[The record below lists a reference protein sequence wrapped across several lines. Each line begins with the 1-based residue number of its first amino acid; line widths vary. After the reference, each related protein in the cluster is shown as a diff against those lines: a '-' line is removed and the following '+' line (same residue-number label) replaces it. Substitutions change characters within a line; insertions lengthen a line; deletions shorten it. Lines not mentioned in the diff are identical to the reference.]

1 MVNTARPEATLRYLK
16 PASFAENQVGVRHA
30 HMVKVD
36 LGVAVGG
43 VVVPEREQEET
54 HRFVVRWGEITI
66 DRFTYNLKSLT
77 WLAFQLCGGRIVAT
91 LCLYHTTRGRGV
103 LVQ

>member
-43 VVVPEREQEET
+43 VVVPEREEEET
-54 HRFVVRWGEITI
+54 HIGLLL
-66 DRFTYNLKSLT
+66 D
-77 WLAFQLCGGRIVAT
+77 GGRSRLID
-91 LCLYHTTRGRGV
+91 LPTTWNR
-103 LVQ
+103 